1 MNLKVFSTCFVTTLG
16 NTEMHAPFTN
26 HKISSYTLY
35 ELSLNLRCMCNDGFS
50 GDGTCEGTSTL
61 TLNTLINAPYIR
73 IYIYNICTIIQILM
87 NAIWRLTNVL
97 MI

>member
-1 MNLKVFSTCFVTTLG
+1 
-16 NTEMHAPFTN
+16 MHAPFTN

-50 GDGTCEGTSTL
+50 GDGHNGTCEGTSTL
-61 TLNTLINAPYIR
+61 TLNTLINAPYIYTCV
-73 IYIYNICTIIQILM
+73 YIYNIRTIIQILM

>member
-1 MNLKVFSTCFVTTLG
+1 
-16 NTEMHAPFTN
+16 
-26 HKISSYTLY
+26 
-35 ELSLNLRCMCNDGFS
+35 MCNDGFS
-50 GDGTCEGTSTL
+50 GDGHNGTCEGTSTL

-73 IYIYNICTIIQILM
+73 VYIYIYIYIYNIRTIIEILM